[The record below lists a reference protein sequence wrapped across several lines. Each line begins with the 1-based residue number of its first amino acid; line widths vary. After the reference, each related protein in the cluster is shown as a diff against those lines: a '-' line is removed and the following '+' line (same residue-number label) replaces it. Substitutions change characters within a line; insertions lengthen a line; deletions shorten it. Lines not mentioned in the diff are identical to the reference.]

1 MFTVEGQRE
10 RCHGT
15 GSWTAQE
22 GPVGGNLWIPH
33 VTRHGPDGAQADYA
47 SDLADCA
54 VMLLV
59 RRGFPGRPG
68 GLEGALRKGRP
79 WKDDVLVNERILSC
93 PEVQQNGVLTAT
105 L

>member
-1 MFTVEGQRE
+1 M
-10 RCHGT
+10 
-15 GSWTAQE
+15 
-22 GPVGGNLWIPH
+22 GGNLWIPH

-54 VMLLV
+54 AMLLV